1 MDKQVEGWS
10 AQKSTARGP
19 PPRLQRV
26 DSSIKPRPLPGVLM
40 KTLQSEMLADQKH
53 TGKGE
58 GRNLMDSLLE
68 FHTFGHESIPKK
80 ASYVEVANSMTR

>member
-1 MDKQVEGWS
+1 
-10 AQKSTARGP
+10 
-19 PPRLQRV
+19 
-26 DSSIKPRPLPGVLM
+26 M
-40 KTLQSEMLADQKH
+40 KTLQSEMLAGQKH

-80 ASYVEVANSMTR
+80 ASYVEVTNSMTR

>member
-1 MDKQVEGWS
+1 
-10 AQKSTARGP
+10 
-19 PPRLQRV
+19 
-26 DSSIKPRPLPGVLM
+26 M
-40 KTLQSEMLADQKH
+40 KTLQGEMLADKKH

-80 ASYVEVANSMTR
+80 ASYVEVTNSMTR

>member
-1 MDKQVEGWS
+1 MVRAEIDRARFPSQIAEGGFIH
-10 AQKSTARGP
+10 KTSTP
-19 PPRLQRV
+19 
-26 DSSIKPRPLPGVLM
+26 PLPGVLM
-40 KTLQSEMLADQKH
+40 KTLQGEMLADQKH

-80 ASYVEVANSMTR
+80 ASYVEVTNSMTR